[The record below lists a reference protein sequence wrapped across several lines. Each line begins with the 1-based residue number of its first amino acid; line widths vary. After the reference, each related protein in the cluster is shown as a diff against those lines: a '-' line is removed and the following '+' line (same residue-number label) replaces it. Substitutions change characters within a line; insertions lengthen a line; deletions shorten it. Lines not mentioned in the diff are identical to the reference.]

1 MVGSLRLSPGARV
14 WFLCFAKNKVNLPQ
28 RLIPRGSPAGVTC
41 VAIRILQQL
50 DKLLHAWRSII
61 RLRTNILAA
70 GENSCKT
77 SLNVRMK
84 SARRLPAAG
93 ALEGRREE
101 DARVSY
107 SGVLV
112 APELVWQDGDS
123 ATGSAP
129 PRASP
134 GPDQAPAGG
143 RPDVLTPG
151 QPAVRLR

>member
-14 WFLCFAKNKVNLPQ
+14 WFLCFAKNNVNLPQ

-77 SLNVRMK
+77 SLNVRMN

-93 ALEGRREE
+93 PLEGRREE